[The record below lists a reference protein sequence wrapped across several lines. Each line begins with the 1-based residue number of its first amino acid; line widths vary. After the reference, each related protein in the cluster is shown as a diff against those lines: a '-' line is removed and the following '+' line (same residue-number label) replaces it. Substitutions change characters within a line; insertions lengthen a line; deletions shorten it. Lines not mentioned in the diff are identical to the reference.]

1 MNKRM
6 IFYFLGWVLKIEAGL
21 MVLPLIICAIYRE
34 KETLCV
40 AGIVGFLA
48 IMGFL
53 LSVHKPANSNFFTKE
68 GYVAVAL
75 SWIVLSIF
83 GAMPFYQT
91 GTIAS
96 FVDAMFET
104 VSGFTTTGASIM
116 SDVEHMSLGVQF
128 WRSFTHW
135 VGGMGVLVFML
146 AILPVTGAD
155 NIHLMK
161 AESPGPSV
169 GKLVPRVKSTAKILY
184 GIYISITVIMII
196 ALWISG
202 IPFLN
207 SMELTFG
214 TVGTGGFGV
223 KNDSLAS
230 YTTLQQGIVTFFM
243 IVCGGN
249 FSLYFL
255 IIAGKAK
262 EALKSEELHTYLGIL
277 AFSAVTIAITIAD
290 KFDNFF
296 MALHHSLFQVATC
309 MTTTGFATMD
319 FDTWPTYSKMV
330 LVTVMF
336 IGGCAG
342 STAGGIK
349 VSRIVIAFKTIKKE
363 MENLTHP
370 RAIKI
375 LKFEGKHIEHSVLR
389 SVNVYFMTYI
399 LIFFV
404 SILLVSLDG
413 KDVVTTVTAVI
424 ATFNNIGPGLAGVGP
439 TMNYAGF
446 SDFSKIVLMFD
457 MLAGRLELFPLLIMF
472 APKTWKKQW

>member
-6 IFYFLGWVLKIEAGL
+6 IAYFLGWVLKIEAGL
-21 MVLPLIICAIYRE
+21 MVLPLIVCAVYRE
-34 KETLCV
+34 RETIYM
-40 AGIVGFLA
+40 AGIIAALLLL
-48 IMGFL
+48 GFL
-53 LSVHKPANSNFFTKE
+53 LSAKKPANSNFFTKE

-75 SWIVLSIF
+75 SWIILSFF

-91 GTIAS
+91 DTITS
-96 FVDAMFET
+96 FTDALFET
-104 VSGFTTTGASIM
+104 ISGFTTTGASIM
-116 SDVEHMSLGVQF
+116 SDVEHMSEGIQF

-135 VGGMGVLVFML
+135 VGGMGVLVFLL
-146 AILPVTGAD
+146 AILPAAGAD
-155 NIHLMK
+155 NFHLMK

-184 GIYISITVIMII
+184 GIYISITVIQIV
-196 ALWISG
+196 ALYISG
-202 IPFLN
+202 IPLLD

-223 KNDSLAS
+223 RNDSIAS
-230 YTTLQQGIVTFFM
+230 YTTLQQGIITLFM
-243 IVCGGN
+243 IICGGN

-255 IIAGKAK
+255 MIAGKAK
-262 EALKSEELHTYLGIL
+262 EAFRSEEFLTYLGIL
-277 AFSAVTIAITIAD
+277 AFSAFTIAITVRD
-290 KFDNFF
+290 GFENFF

-309 MTTTGFATMD
+309 MTTTGFATRD
-319 FDTWPTYSKMV
+319 FDTWPTYAKLV
-330 LVTVMF
+330 LVSVMF

-349 VSRIVIAFKTIKKE
+349 VSRVVIAFKTIKKE
-363 MENLTHP
+363 MESIIHP

-375 LKFEGKHIEHSVLR
+375 LKFEGKHLDHSVLR

-399 LIFFV
+399 LILFASV
-404 SILLVSLDG
+404 MLVSLDG

-439 TMNYAGF
+439 TMNYA
-446 SDFSKIVLMFD
+446 DFSNFSKYVLMFD
-457 MLAGRLELFPLLIMF
+457 MLAGRLELFPLLVMF
-472 APKTWKKQW
+472 SARTWKKQW

>member
-6 IFYFLGWVLKIEAGL
+6 IFYFLGWVMKIEAGL
-21 MVLPLIICAIYRE
+21 MVLPLLVCALYRE
-34 KETLCV
+34 EETLYML
-40 AGIVGFLA
+40 GIVLGVAA
-48 IMGFL
+48 IGFL
-53 LSVHKPANSNFFTKE
+53 LSAKKPGNTNFFTKE

-75 SWIVLSIF
+75 SWIVL
-83 GAMPFYQT
+83 GAVGALPFYLT
-91 GTIAS
+91 ETIPS
-96 FVDAMFET
+96 YIDALFET
-104 VSGFTTTGASIM
+104 ISGFTTTGASIL
-116 SDVEHMSLGVQF
+116 SDVEHMPQGILF

-184 GIYISITVIMII
+184 GIYISITVLMII
-196 ALWISG
+196 SLALTG
-202 IPFLN
+202 IPFIN

-223 KNDSLAS
+223 RNDSLAS
-230 YTTLQQGIVTFFM
+230 YSTLQQGIVTFFM

-262 EALKSEELHTYLGIL
+262 EAFRSEELRTYLCIL
-277 AFSAVTIAITIAD
+277 AFSAFTIALTVVD
-290 KFDNFF
+290 RFENFF

-309 MTTTGFATMD
+309 MTTTGFATQD
-319 FDTWPTYSKMV
+319 FDTWPTYSRLL
-330 LVTVMF
+330 LVAVMF
-336 IGGCAG
+336 VGGCAG

-363 MENLTHP
+363 MENLVHP
-370 RAIKI
+370 RSVRI
-375 LKFEGKHIEHSVLR
+375 LKFEGKPIDHSVLR

-399 LIFFV
+399 LILFG
-404 SILLVSLDG
+404 SILLVALDG
-413 KDVVTTVTAVI
+413 KDVVTTVTSVI

-439 TMNYAGF
+439 TMNYAEF
-446 SDFSKIVLMFD
+446 SVFSKIVLMFD

-472 APKTWKKQW
+472 SLRTWKKQW